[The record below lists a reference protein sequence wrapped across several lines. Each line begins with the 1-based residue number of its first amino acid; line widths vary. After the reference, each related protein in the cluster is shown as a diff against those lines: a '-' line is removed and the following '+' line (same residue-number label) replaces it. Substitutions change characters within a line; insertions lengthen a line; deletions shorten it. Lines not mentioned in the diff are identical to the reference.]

1 MVNGEKRLMSK
12 TVLVTGASR
21 GIGYEIA
28 KLFAVKG
35 YNVAINYNQNKKAAL
50 FLLNE
55 LMESGYSAIV
65 VQADVSNKE
74 QVDSMINSVN
84 EQFGQIDVL
93 VNNAG
98 IAKQQLFTDISIQEW
113 DMMFDVNVKGM
124 FLCCQGVLPSMIR
137 NKSGKIINISSIW
150 GMTGASCEVLYS
162 ATKAAVIGLTKA
174 LAKELGP
181 SYIQVNCVAPGVID
195 TEMNADLDHATYEDL
210 KEQTPLGVIG
220 RCIDVAETVAFLASE
235 KSNFITGQ
243 VISPNGGFLI

>member
-1 MVNGEKRLMSK
+1 MSK

-28 KLFAVKG
+28 KLFAIEG
-35 YNVAINYNQNKKAAL
+35 YNVVINYNQNKKAA
-50 FLLNE
+50 FILLNE
-55 LMESGYSAIV
+55 LLEAGYNAMV
-65 VQADVSNKE
+65 VQADVSSKE

-84 EQFGQIDVL
+84 KQFGKIDVL

-98 IAKQQLFTDISIQEW
+98 IAKQQLFTDISLQEW
-113 DMMFDVNVKGM
+113 DKMFDVNVKGM
-124 FLCCQGVLPSMIR
+124 FLCCQGVLPAMIR

-162 ATKAAVIGLTKA
+162 TTKAAVIGLTKA

-181 SYIQVNCVAPGVID
+181 SNIQVNCVAPGVID
-195 TEMNADLDHATYEDL
+195 TDMNAQLDQATFEDL
-210 KEQTPLGVIG
+210 KEQTPLGTIG
-220 RCIDVAETVAFLASE
+220 RGIDVAETVVFLASE

>member
-1 MVNGEKRLMSK
+1 MSK
-12 TVLVTGASR
+12 IVLVTGASR

-28 KLFAVKG
+28 KLFARKS
-35 YNVAINYNQNKKAAL
+35 YKVAINYYQNKKAAL
-50 FLLNE
+50 ILLNE
-55 LMESGYSAIV
+55 LLEAGYSAMA

-74 QVDSMINSVN
+74 QVDSMISLVN
-84 EQFGQIDVL
+84 KQFGQIDVL

-98 IAKQQLFTDISIQEW
+98 IAKQQLFTDISVQEW
-113 DMMFDVNVKGM
+113 DNMFDVNVKGM
-124 FLCCQGVLPSMIR
+124 FLCCQGVLPTMIK

-195 TEMNADLDHATYEDL
+195 TDMNADLDQAAFEDL
-210 KEQTPLGVIG
+210 KEQTPLGVLG
-220 RCIDVAETVAFLASE
+220 KCIDVAETVVFLASE

-243 VISPNGGFLI
+243 VISPNGGLLI